1 MNNFKTYADKAKKN
15 TIITTDTTL
24 ALCIGIRPGSFSQLM
39 RGKTLPTDSTI
50 LKLAALA
57 GIPPEVALIDV
68 SIWRN
73 KNNPEAL
80 RFWEN
85 IRAKI
90 APEN

>member
-1 MNNFKTYADKAKKN
+1 MNLSNYINLAQKNLSINSANKLARELDISQTAVSNFLTGKAYPADN
-15 TIITTDTTL
+15 
-24 ALCIGIRPGSFSQLM
+24 
-39 RGKTLPTDSTI
+39 TI

>member
-1 MNNFKTYADKAKKN
+1 MDLNVYLEKAKAAIKVDSYN
-15 TIITTDTTL
+15 KLAQNVGITHAAVSNFLT
-24 ALCIGIRPGSFSQLM
+24 
-39 RGKTLPTDSTI
+39 GKAYPADNTI

>member
-1 MNNFKTYADKAKKN
+1 MNIDNYIENAKVN
-15 TIITTDTTL
+15 TNSSSNAKL
-24 ALCIGIRPGSFSQLM
+24 AYLLGINPGSVSQFLSN
-39 RGKTLPTDSTI
+39 KTLPADNTI

-85 IRAKI
+85 IRKKI

>member
-1 MNNFKTYADKAKKN
+1 MDLNVYLEKAKAAIKVDSYN
-15 TIITTDTTL
+15 KLAQNVGITHAAVSNFLT
-24 ALCIGIRPGSFSQLM
+24 
-39 RGKTLPTDSTI
+39 GKAYPADNTI

-57 GIPPEVALIDV
+57 GISPEVALVDV

>member
-1 MNNFKTYADKAKKN
+1 MNLSNYIEKARVETKTTSNAKLAYILGLNPASISQFLSDKA
-15 TIITTDTTL
+15 
-24 ALCIGIRPGSFSQLM
+24 
-39 RGKTLPTDSTI
+39 LPADSTI

-57 GIPPEVALIDV
+57 GIPPEVALVDV

-80 RFWEN
+80 RFWES